1 MGTTVVLFSLS
12 YIMSIVDMYIERM
25 LKLFLLYVAMATYT
39 VCNIVSLFQLF
50 CKIAACCEKNMSEFH
65 NIIQFIY

>member
-25 LKLFLLYVAMATYT
+25 FKLFLLYVAMATYT
-39 VCNIVSLFQLF
+39 VCNTVSLFQLF
-50 CKIAACCEKNMSEFH
+50 CKNNSLL
-65 NIIQFIY
+65 